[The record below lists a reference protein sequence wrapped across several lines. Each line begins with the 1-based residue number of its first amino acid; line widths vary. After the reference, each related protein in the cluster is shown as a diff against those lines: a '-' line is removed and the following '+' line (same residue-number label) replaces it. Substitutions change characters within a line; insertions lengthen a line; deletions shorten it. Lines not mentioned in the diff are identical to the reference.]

1 MLLGVVV
8 MIIEEKM
15 RILAKFFAN
24 TRIEGDPY
32 LDRLFSLQDYWD
44 EIYNENKIRLSFEAA
59 KILANECVIAKVL
72 SDNYA

>member
-1 MLLGVVV
+1 

-24 TRIEGDPY
+24 TMIEGDPY
-32 LDRLFSLQDYWD
+32 LDRLFLLQDYWKEVYD
-44 EIYNENKIRLSFEAA
+44 ENRIRLSFDAA

-72 SDNYA
+72 SDNYI

>member
-1 MLLGVVV
+1 MLGVVV

-24 TRIEGDPY
+24 TRIEGDTH

-44 EIYNENKIRLSFEAA
+44 EIYNENRIRLSFEAA